1 MKRTF
6 TLLTIVAV
14 SFAIAAPAFSRG
26 GASLLIRHQTRGC
39 HAWSLNGGAYL
50 ASQSLKLTRGAT
62 LVIVNN
68 DVMAHKLIK
77 TSGPAVTMV
86 KTGTAMHDM
95 SNEFRGS
102 GVMAHTGAAVKITFN
117 KAGTYTFT
125 TKFGEDYMPVGE
137 TKGED
142 NVLKLKVTVR

>member
-6 TLLTIVAV
+6 TFLTIVAA
-14 SFAIAAPAFSRG
+14 SLAIVVPALSRG
-26 GASLLIRHQTRGC
+26 GASLVIHHQTRGC

-50 ASQSLKLTRGAT
+50 ASQSVKLTRGST
-62 LVIVNN
+62 LTVVNN

-95 SNEFRGS
+95 SHEFHGS
-102 GVMAHTGAAVKITFN
+102 GVMAHTGAAMKVTFN
-117 KAGTYTFT
+117 KAGTYRFI

-142 NVLKLKVTVR
+142 NVLKLRVVVR